1 MPLKRV
7 VLSFRPPPTAWL
19 TEINGVEGLSVQ
31 ILDCVV
37 DDDGSI
43 KHLVMFRARDKATAE
58 QVKRLVGSLS
68 LVKDVQ
74 LFGNSRGGE
83 TLFGIVKS
91 SACTVCNGLASQCFI
106 RRGEYLIERER
117 IVWRFVAP
125 DSVIQNVMKYLEG
138 RGVKAELLESVE
150 VKDFGSV
157 NNQQVQLIIQAFEA
171 GYFDVPRKV
180 STRELAKNLGKT
192 PATLSISLRRGLRRV
207 LTNYL
212 VVNNS

>member
-7 VLSFRPPPTAWL
+7 VLSFRPPLTAWL
-19 TEINGVEGLSVQ
+19 TEIKGVEGLSIQ

-43 KHLVMFRARDKATAE
+43 IHLVMFKARDKGAAE

-68 LVKDVQ
+68 LVKDAQ

-83 TLFGIVKS
+83 TLLGIVKS
-91 SACTVCNGLASQCFI
+91 SACTVCNRLASQCFI

-117 IVWRFVAP
+117 IVWRFVAQ
-125 DSVIQNVMKYLEG
+125 DSVIRDVMKYLEE
-138 RGVKAELLESVE
+138 RGVKVELLESVE

-207 LTNYL
+207 LTNFL
-212 VVNNS
+212 VVNDF